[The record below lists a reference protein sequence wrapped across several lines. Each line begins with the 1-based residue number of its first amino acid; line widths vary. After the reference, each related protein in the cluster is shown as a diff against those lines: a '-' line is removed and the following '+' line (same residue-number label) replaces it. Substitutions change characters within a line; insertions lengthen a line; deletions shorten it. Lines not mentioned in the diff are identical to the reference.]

1 MYRSFITLTIFQMF
15 FHVNI
20 KYGPEEIEV
29 KNSKNIYTDDE
40 FQVRLPKGFKLK
52 FMPNM
57 YWIQVYIFPIKKHC
71 ANVFIKKLHRFS
83 FFSTKPI
90 SDSTNSTGTLIR
102 SHLPSTSTAI
112 ITKYSTKISLKK

>member
-29 KNSKNIYTDDE
+29 KNSKNIFTDDE

-57 YWIQVYIFPIKKHC
+57 YWIQVYIFPIKKKHC
-71 ANVFIKKLHRFS
+71 ANVFIKKITS
-83 FFSTKPI
+83 IFF
-90 SDSTNSTGTLIR
+90 L
-102 SHLPSTSTAI
+102 
-112 ITKYSTKISLKK
+112 